1 MHKKFV
7 KTQNVKNFIT
17 LANDLQNRAEGLSGL
32 ALVYGEPGLGKSKT
46 ALWWVMNNNAILI
59 SAKKSMTTR
68 WLLEELVSELGDVPS
83 YKTSELYNQAIKRIL
98 ATQSVIIVDEIDYL
112 VSNKMAIEMLRD
124 ISDRTDCPI
133 IMIGMHYADK
143 KLSRFRHL
151 YDRFCEILKFE
162 TFTYL
167 DVYEIISQL
176 SEVKISDDAVQFI
189 FQNINRLR
197 QIVKLI
203 NKAETIAKANDLTEI
218 SLQDLK
224 KYILQIRRHTA

>member
-46 ALWWVMNNNAILI
+46 ALWWAMNNNAVII

-68 WLLEELVSELGDVPS
+68 WLLEELVTELGEIPS
-83 YKTSELYNQAIKRIL
+83 YKTSDLYNQVVKKVLI
-98 ATQSVIIVDEIDYL
+98 TQPVIIVDEIDYL
-112 VSNKMAIEMLRD
+112 VSDKMAIEMLRD
-124 ISDRTDCPI
+124 ISDRTDCPV
-133 IMIGMHYADK
+133 IMVGMHYADK

-162 TFTYL
+162 TFTYP
-167 DVYEIISQL
+167 DVQEIISQL
-176 SEVKISDDAVQFI
+176 SEVKISEDAVQFA
-189 FQNINRLR
+189 FQNMNRMR

-218 SLQDLK
+218 GLQDLK
-224 KYILQIRRHTA
+224 KYILQIRRHIA